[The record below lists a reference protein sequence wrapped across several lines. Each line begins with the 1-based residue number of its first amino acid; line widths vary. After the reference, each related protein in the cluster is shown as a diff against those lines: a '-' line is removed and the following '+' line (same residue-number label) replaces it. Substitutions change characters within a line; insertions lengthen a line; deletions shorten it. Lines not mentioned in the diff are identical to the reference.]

1 MNNSLQTSNGISY
14 LARQTT
20 DMAPITVDTTVDPLS
35 ISNLTRSDI
44 VFVENMQVDVC
55 HVQQVIPTET
65 DNSERRNNN
74 FKTNCIIWCLSKC
87 FYIED
92 EWENRITNKG
102 S

>member
-20 DMAPITVDTTVDPLS
+20 DMAPVTVDTTVDPLS

-55 HVQQVIPTET
+55 QVQQVIPTE
-65 DNSERRNNN
+65 NLVFRQ
-74 FKTNCIIWCLSKC
+74 NCTIL
-87 FYIED
+87 
-92 EWENRITNKG
+92 
-102 S
+102 